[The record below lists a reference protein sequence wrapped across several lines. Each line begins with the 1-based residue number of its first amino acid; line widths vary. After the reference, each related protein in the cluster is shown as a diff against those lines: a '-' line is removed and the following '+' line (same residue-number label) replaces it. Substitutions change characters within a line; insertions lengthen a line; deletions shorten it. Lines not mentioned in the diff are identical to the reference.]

1 MLAKFGDITTEYQ
14 SVNAS
19 KYVRHVD
26 SIEYYGV
33 DRVTKNE
40 NEAGKPISFDDKGV
54 PDVWRIGVDGK
65 RQYDHV
71 PLTEDLQHWI
81 FRINVEI
88 YRGAMF
94 ANENEYR
101 AYWKTLLKSHQYVG
115 WFTSVL
121 RGNGSHTNRAGF
133 GNKPTGNIP
142 ARNYISG
149 ENMENGL
156 PKFFH
161 IVTGRWVAKKSR
173 DVTKIVSGAKCLP
186 VEVINIS
193 KSDYRN
199 FHPFTHPHL
208 FDRPLITGR
217 NMVKD
222 PKGGVKI
229 LSYFRAPYS
238 QFGNLVTLPVMLPF
252 DSEGWI
258 PVDRIVE
265 PSDAESGKKFF

>member
-1 MLAKFGDITTEYQ
+1 MLATFGKTTTEYQ
-14 SVNAS
+14 PVNAGDF
-19 KYVRHVD
+19 VRHMD
-26 SIEYYGV
+26 SIEYYGK
-33 DRVTKNE
+33 DRLTY
-40 NEAGKPISFDDKGV
+40 NEAGKAPNFEEKGV

-65 RQYDHV
+65 RARDYV
-71 PLTEDLQHWI
+71 SLTEDLQHWI
-81 FRINVEI
+81 FRINLEI
-88 YRGAMF
+88 YRGSMF
-94 ANENEYR
+94 ASENEYR
-101 AYWKTLLKSHQYVG
+101 TYWKTLQKSNQFVG

-133 GNKPTGNIP
+133 GDKPKGNIS
-142 ARNYISG
+142 ARNYING
-149 ENMENGL
+149 DNPENEP

-173 DVTKIVSGAKCLP
+173 EATKTIAGAKCLP

-193 KSDYRN
+193 KGDYRSY
-199 FHPFTHPHL
+199 HPFTHPHL

-217 NMVKD
+217 NMIKD

-229 LSYFRAPYS
+229 LSYFRAPYG

-258 PVDRIVE
+258 PVDRIIE
-265 PSDAESGKKFF
+265 PSDTEPGKKFY

>member
-1 MLAKFGDITTEYQ
+1 MLLQFGNQTVLYSPKSD
-14 SVNAS
+14 S
-19 KYVRHVD
+19 VRHVD
-26 SIEYYGV
+26 SIENCGV
-33 DRVTKNE
+33 DRTTYNE
-40 NEAGKPISFDDKGV
+40 EQNGKPINFDDKGV
-54 PDVWRIGVDGK
+54 PDVWRIGVDSK
-65 RQYDHV
+65 RPLDYV
-71 PLTEDLQHWI
+71 ALTEDLQHWI
-81 FRINVEI
+81 FRINLEI
-88 YRGAMF
+88 YLGARF
-94 ANENEYR
+94 ASETEYR
-101 AYWKTLLKSHQYVG
+101 AYWKTLPKSHQYIG

-149 ENMENGL
+149 EDMENGL

-161 IVTGRWVAKKSR
+161 IVTGRWVAQKSR

-186 VEVINIS
+186 VKVINIS
-193 KSDYRN
+193 NGDYRD

-217 NMVKD
+217 NMVRDKS
-222 PKGGVKI
+222 GVRI
-229 LSYFRAPYS
+229 LSYFRAPYG

-258 PVDRIVE
+258 PVDRIIE
-265 PSDAESGKKFF
+265 PADTMPGRKF